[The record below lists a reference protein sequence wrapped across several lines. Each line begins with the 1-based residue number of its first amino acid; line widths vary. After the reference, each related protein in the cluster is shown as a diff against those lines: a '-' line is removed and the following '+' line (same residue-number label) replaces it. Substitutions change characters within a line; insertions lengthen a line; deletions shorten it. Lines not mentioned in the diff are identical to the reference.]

1 MSYLPLL
8 HRTIAGERVTDIL
21 VDTGSADL
29 WIQGSIAGGKDTDT
43 WIEMK
48 YDVGAA
54 RGRVKMAEVELD
66 GLVVPEQA
74 YSE

>member
-1 MSYLPLL
+1 
-8 HRTIAGERVTDIL
+8 

-29 WIQGSIAGGKDTDT
+29 WIQGSVAGGHGTDT

-54 RGRVKMAEVELD
+54 RGRVKMAKVQLD
-66 GLVVPEQA
+66 EHVVPEQA
-74 YSE
+74 YSESYTKAF

>member
-1 MSYLPLL
+1 
-8 HRTIAGERVTDIL
+8 V
-21 VDTGSADL
+21 
-29 WIQGSIAGGKDTDT
+29 AGGQETDT

-54 RGRVKMAEVELD
+54 RGRVKMADVELD
-66 GLVVPEQA
+66 GRVVPEQA